1 MHLQNFINIYMSDT
15 FEIVF
20 LSRSFSCKLIEVK
33 DIKMTR
39 ENSVTQQNNNAKHM
53 KASMD

>member
-1 MHLQNFINIYMSDT
+1 MFDT
-15 FEIVF
+15 FKIVF